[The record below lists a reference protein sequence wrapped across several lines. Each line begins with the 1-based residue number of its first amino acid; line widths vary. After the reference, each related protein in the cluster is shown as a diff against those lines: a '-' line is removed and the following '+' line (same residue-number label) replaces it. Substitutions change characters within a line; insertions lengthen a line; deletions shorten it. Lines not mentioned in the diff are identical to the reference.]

1 MTFPRDRRESNDDYS
16 ESETVERRE
25 AALKRMLATP
35 PKHHKPAKNKDANP
49 PNKRGRPKKAETRID
64 SHDPAAGYSP

>member
-1 MTFPRDRRESNDDYS
+1 MADSERQEDAKRDEILR
-16 ESETVERRE
+16 
-25 AALKRMLATP
+25 RMLATP